1 MAETLTQRG
10 LAGLAGQMPVR
21 NKAIADQQ
29 RAARMLQL
37 QQAVA
42 GLPTGAAPTAQ
53 QAAGMGAAVAQQAG
67 AEQVA
72 RAQQATKQAAQ
83 IGQLGMQEQQLAG
96 QQQLTA
102 AQQAGQQES
111 LDQASRLA
119 ALDAS
124 AKKELFD
131 SQLQFKKDQADRTLF
146 TERQLADYKRM
157 TAGQEEDYKNWAQ
170 RSKQLHDR
178 NIQVLATVNARLE
191 EALQQQYSM
200 GKQQQNQALIK
211 ELAELKRDNDRR
223 IATARANAAN
233 TAAMWGAIGGAA
245 MMAGGVALTATGVG
259 APVGVGLMA
268 AGAGA
273 SYYGQQ
279 QAAKEGSNI

>member
-72 RAQQATKQAAQ
+72 RAQQATKQSAQ
-83 IGQLGMQEQQLAG
+83 IGQLGLQEQQLAG
-96 QQQLTA
+96 QQQITA

-131 SQLQFKKDQADRTLF
+131 NQLQFRKDQADRTLF

-157 TAGQEEDYKNWAQ
+157 TAGQEEDFKNWSQ
-170 RSKQLHDR
+170 RSRQLHDR

-191 EALQQQYSM
+191 EALQQQYAV

-223 IATARANAAN
+223 LVEAKAKAAN

-259 APVGVGLMA
+259 APVGIGLMA

-279 QAAKEGSNI
+279 EAAKEGSNI